1 MNLHLGEIYANSSG
15 RSKEAVRNIMLS
27 FFAKGISVASSLLI
41 VPLTIHYVNP
51 TRYGIWL
58 TLSSVIGWILF
69 FDLGLGNGFR
79 NKFAE
84 ARARGDM
91 ELARQYVS
99 TTYFAVSGI
108 VLFLFLVILL
118 VNSFVDWASILN
130 VDAFYKNELS
140 RIFVILAL
148 FSCMNM
154 VASLVCTLLTADQ
167 KAGFASLIQGFG
179 QLLSLVVIWI
189 LTKVS
194 DGSLTN
200 LALFF
205 AGVPCLFTL
214 FVSVVAYSFGK
225 YRQMAP
231 NINYVN
237 FSLIRDILGLGIQF
251 FVIYLCMII
260 VFQMINIAISRE
272 IGPDAVTQYNVAY
285 KYFAVTHMII
295 NVIVFPLW
303 SAFTDAYQK
312 NDFVWMKQ
320 IIRKLEVLWLLSNIV
335 LVVMLIISNW
345 VYEIWIGDEVEI
357 GFILSVVITIY
368 MIINNLGAIYLN
380 LINGIGT
387 VRIQLI
393 IYIVFAVVAW
403 PLMIKFGREYG
414 IVGVI
419 MVPITA
425 LFFLA
430 VFAKVQLMR
439 IMNHKAKGIWA
450 R

>member
-15 RSKEAVRNIMLS
+15 RSKEAARNIMLS

>member
-1 MNLHLGEIYANSSG
+1 
-15 RSKEAVRNIMLS
+15 
-27 FFAKGISVASSLLI
+27 
-41 VPLTIHYVNP
+41 
-51 TRYGIWL
+51 
-58 TLSSVIGWILF
+58 
-69 FDLGLGNGFR
+69 
-79 NKFAE
+79 
-84 ARARGDM
+84 
-91 ELARQYVS
+91 
-99 TTYFAVSGI
+99 
-108 VLFLFLVILL
+108 
-118 VNSFVDWASILN
+118 
-130 VDAFYKNELS
+130 
-140 RIFVILAL
+140 
-148 FSCMNM
+148 
-154 VASLVCTLLTADQ
+154 
-167 KAGFASLIQGFG
+167 
-179 QLLSLVVIWI
+179 
-189 LTKVS
+189 
-194 DGSLTN
+194 
-200 LALFF
+200 
-205 AGVPCLFTL
+205 
-214 FVSVVAYSFGK
+214 
-225 YRQMAP
+225 
-231 NINYVN
+231 
-237 FSLIRDILGLGIQF
+237 
-251 FVIYLCMII
+251 
-260 VFQMINIAISRE
+260 MINIAISRE